1 MAAGGL
7 RRQDGL
13 ESVKKTLQVA
23 WVGPGFPMRCPL
35 FQQRPDNINPTFA
48 KQALDSLSKP

>member
-1 MAAGGL
+1 MSQAGL

-23 WVGPGFPMRCPL
+23 WVGTGFPMRCPL
-35 FQQRPDNINPTFA
+35 FQQRPGNTNPTYA
-48 KQALDSLSKP
+48 EQTWR